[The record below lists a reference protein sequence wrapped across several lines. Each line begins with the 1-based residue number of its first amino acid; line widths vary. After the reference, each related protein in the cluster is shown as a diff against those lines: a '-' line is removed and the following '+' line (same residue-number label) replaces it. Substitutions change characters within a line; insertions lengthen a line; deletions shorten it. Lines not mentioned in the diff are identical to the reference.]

1 MSGNHNTMSKTLSVN
16 DKLFNISL
24 RGIKSSAAIIEQN
37 LSSKYEL
44 RIDTANTRIKSLLK
58 HRSRYH
64 IKEDCTEKVELQ
76 VLEESYRKVM
86 IDFLKDKK
94 FAPEHMNEDLVY
106 DVENILLD
114 ICETLMKCQHSI
126 KENLKWYFIDTYFSQ
141 INLPQKYISKAKS
154 KIRSTETLNDIRLLL
169 DKYSFY
175 TQIEC
180 RIKYIKKNYKKEF
193 IGDEEHIRGMHLLL
207 QLEYKLDQR
216 LKKLEKGDHQNEE
229 EKVLEY
235 QIKQEDD
242 EILENENC
250 YTSCIKSCY
259 TSCIKS
265 LVEEFELNIQNPLLH
280 EEDEEYE
287 YKENQESTEYVIFIE
302 HEYEE
307 YEYKENQEST
317 EYVIFI
323 ENENLNKQ
331 NSNLFKY
338 NYKGKK
344 VYKYFSLFLRS
355 IKKILK

>member
-1 MSGNHNTMSKTLSVN
+1 
-16 DKLFNISL
+16 
-24 RGIKSSAAIIEQN
+24 
-37 LSSKYEL
+37 
-44 RIDTANTRIKSLLK
+44 
-58 HRSRYH
+58 
-64 IKEDCTEKVELQ
+64 
-76 VLEESYRKVM
+76 
-86 IDFLKDKK
+86 
-94 FAPEHMNEDLVY
+94 
-106 DVENILLD
+106 
-114 ICETLMKCQHSI
+114 
-126 KENLKWYFIDTYFSQ
+126 
-141 INLPQKYISKAKS
+141 
-154 KIRSTETLNDIRLLL
+154 
-169 DKYSFY
+169 
-175 TQIEC
+175 
-180 RIKYIKKNYKKEF
+180 
-193 IGDEEHIRGMHLLL
+193 MHLLL

-302 HEYEE
+302 
-307 YEYKENQEST
+307 
-317 EYVIFI
+317 
-323 ENENLNKQ
+323 NENLNKQ